1 MRRFFG
7 VSGLSVGYV
16 RNAGAAAAQ
25 GRVAGWHPGAEK
37 EAVLVLRFACAGRSH
52 PGLVRGNNEDAGFC
66 GPYLQVVADGVGGN
80 AAGEVASATAA
91 YVVSALASGSR
102 GQDPAAVLRRAVEIV
117 HEQLRVGTASDPART
132 GMGTTL
138 TALLLDGDRC
148 ALAQVGDSRAYL
160 LHAGELVQVTRD
172 HTYVQTLVDAGVI
185 TREEARAHPR
195 KNVVI
200 NALEAGSLAV
210 PDVTPV
216 ELAVGDRFLLCS
228 DGLTDLVDDHTLA
241 RCLGAEQPD
250 VAVDALVQAALD
262 AGGTDNV
269 TVLVCDV
276 EDAPMLVFY
285 GASLGAMSDPALVVD
300 PAAVHTTPAG

>member
-1 MRRFFG
+1 
-7 VSGLSVGYV
+7 
-16 RNAGAAAAQ
+16 
-25 GRVAGWHPGAEK
+25 
-37 EAVLVLRFACAGRSH
+37 VLRFSCAGRSH
-52 PGLVRGNNEDAGFC
+52 PGLVRGNNEDAGFS

-91 YVVSALASGSR
+91 YVVSALASASR
-102 GQDPAAVLRRAVEIV
+102 GQEPAEVLRRAVELV

-138 TALLLDGDRC
+138 TALLIDGERC

-160 LHAGELVQVTRD
+160 LRDGVLTQITRD

-185 TREEARAHPR
+185 SREEARVHPR

-200 NALEAGSLAV
+200 NALEAGTLAV
-210 PDVTPV
+210 PDVTQV
-216 ELAVGDRFLLCS
+216 DLAVGDRFLLCS
-228 DGLTDLVDDHTLA
+228 DGLTDLVDDDTLA
-241 RCLGAEQPD
+241 YCLGAVDPD
-250 VAVDALVQAALD
+250 DAVATLVQAALD

-269 TVLVCDV
+269 TALVSDV

-285 GASLGAMSDPALVVD
+285 GASLGAMADPALVVD
-300 PAAVHTTPAG
+300 PAAVHTTRAG